1 MREIR
6 ILEDYV
12 RACQSGD
19 DLRHVPLTREEVEVV
34 ASYRRFVSEQQNRPE
49 A

>member
-1 MREIR
+1 MFEPASQGTIC
-6 ILEDYV
+6 E
-12 RACQSGD
+12 
-19 DLRHVPLTREEVEVV
+19 HVPLTREEVEVV